1 MKKRE
6 ISEILLI
13 ISPFYVKIL
22 IKKEGIP
29 MDNNYDVE
37 NKTVEI
43 KSRSRLFALLSL
55 IFGILSATLSIFGI
69 AGIILGALAVT
80 FAVVSRVRMSYFD
93 SLALIGLI
101 TAIIGIATSG
111 SLLVANELF
120 GTGYMSL
127 G

>member
-1 MKKRE
+1 
-6 ISEILLI
+6 
-13 ISPFYVKIL
+13 
-22 IKKEGIP
+22 